1 MRFSLPSKLARKA
14 TPMSSLLNALLALL
28 GAAGLGF
35 LWRGYSKAMRDARG
49 AREAALEAVR
59 QNRARAK
66 QKHTETMEGL
76 DDVET
81 RNDSLDLD
89 TLGDTIDAVFGDMS
103 DSAGEGG

>member
-1 MRFSLPSKLARKA
+1 
-14 TPMSSLLNALLALL
+14 MSSSILTAALAFLAGL
-28 GAAGLGF
+28 LGF

-49 AREAALEAVR
+49 ARDAALEIVR
-59 QNRARAK
+59 VNKARAE
-66 QKHTETMEGL
+66 QKHTETMEDL

-103 DSAGEGG
+103 DDAGEGG